1 MKKLVLLLSLCFFSI
16 LIFSQNVNDRKVN
29 FEYIRLPVQP
39 LSKSIKN
46 YQATVVLE
54 YESEIKARKD
64 AFAKSVVDAEKK
76 YQQEVASY
84 DKSVKEAGVRYAQE
98 MAAYK
103 INKRLNPDLQE
114 PVLILPDKP
123 EKYIPVDN
131 YYYPKTL
138 NQENL
143 ANTYLDL
150 HGYQKGVD
158 YAVIATAMLRG
169 FQYTEPEL
177 KFSEV
182 SKTKDGVTTKEKE
195 YYYELTYR
203 HPMGLKVDAPGQGII
218 FNEYFEDL
226 NRYSSFRTQKYK
238 TEYDLILAFNKMNT
252 LSSLEDKVIADNFRY
267 INEVLNDRFG
277 FTKLYAQEEIF
288 LVQGKKHNY
297 NDFQQAF
304 EATTLG
310 LGQLA
315 ADANRTVAAQN
326 LNAAINIWENALKES
341 QPKNKKARINGN
353 VTTAALFNAALVS
366 IYAYEFGKAE
376 IYLNKIFASDA
387 SKKEQRRVERIK
399 AFMKNQQSRY
409 EAYKNRT

>member
-1 MKKLVLLLSLCFFSI
+1 MKKIVLFLSFCFFSM
-16 LIFSQNVNDRKVN
+16 LIFAQNVVDRKVN
-29 FEYIRLPVQP
+29 FEYIRLPIQP

-46 YQATVVLE
+46 YQANVVLE
-54 YESEIKARKD
+54 YESEIMARKN
-64 AFAKSVVDAEKK
+64 AFAQSVMDAEKR

-84 DKSVKEAGVRYAQE
+84 DKSVKDAGVRYAQE
-98 MAAYK
+98 MAAYR
-103 INKRLNPDLQE
+103 INKNLHPELPE
-114 PVLILPDKP
+114 PILVLPPKP
-123 EKYIPVDN
+123 EKYVPVDN
-131 YYYPKTL
+131 YYYPKSL

-143 ANTYLDL
+143 ANTYLSL
-150 HGYQKGVD
+150 NGYTKASD
-158 YAVIATAMLRG
+158 FSVIATAMLKG

-203 HPMGLKVDAPGQGII
+203 HPMGLKVDAPGQGVI
-218 FNEYFEDL
+218 FNEYFENL

-238 TEYDLILAFNKMNT
+238 TENELILAFNKVNT
-252 LSSLEDKVIADNFRY
+252 LSGLEDKVIAENLRY

-277 FTKLYAQEEIF
+277 FTKLGAQEEIF
-288 LVQGKKHNY
+288 LVQGKKYDY

-304 EATTLG
+304 EATSLG

-315 ADANRTVAAQN
+315 ADPNRTVAAQN
-326 LNAAINIWENALKES
+326 LNSAISIWENALKES

-399 AFMKNQQSRY
+399 GFMKSQQSRY
-409 EAYKNRT
+409 EAYKNRK